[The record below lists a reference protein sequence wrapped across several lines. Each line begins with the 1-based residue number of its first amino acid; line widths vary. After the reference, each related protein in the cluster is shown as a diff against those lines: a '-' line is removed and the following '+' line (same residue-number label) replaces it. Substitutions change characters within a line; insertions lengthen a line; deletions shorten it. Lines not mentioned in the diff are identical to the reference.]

1 MNSQMNQKS
10 STSQGNAFGQKSHAN
25 FIEALKSIG
34 GQTARSVSH
43 DVLGGVGRDFVQNLT
58 GNGFASAENPFSHE
72 EQINLEVQRIARQRE
87 LNETKVFDRKAE
99 EIKVRVEVIRDELK
113 MLAKELAGMDTS
125 LEKAIEEEIAN
136 PGTYHVSFFEKL
148 RRLILDLRK
157 RVADSS
163 SWMETASYRKASQ
176 GVYWGNVQKSG
187 TKFLLSQERTMATQA
202 G

>member
-1 MNSQMNQKS
+1 MNQKS

-34 GQTARSVSH
+34 SQTAHSVSH
-43 DVLGGVGRDFVQNLT
+43 DVLGGVGHDFVQNLT
-58 GNGFASAENPFSHE
+58 GNGFASTEIPFSHE
-72 EQINLEVQRIARQRE
+72 EQINQEVQRIARQRE

-113 MLAKELAGMDTS
+113 MLAKELAGMDVS
-125 LEKAIEEEIAN
+125 IEKAIEEEIAN

-157 RVADSS
+157 RVVDSS
-163 SWMETASYRKASQ
+163 SWLETANYRKAAQ
-176 GVYWGNVQKSG
+176 AGYWGQVQKSG